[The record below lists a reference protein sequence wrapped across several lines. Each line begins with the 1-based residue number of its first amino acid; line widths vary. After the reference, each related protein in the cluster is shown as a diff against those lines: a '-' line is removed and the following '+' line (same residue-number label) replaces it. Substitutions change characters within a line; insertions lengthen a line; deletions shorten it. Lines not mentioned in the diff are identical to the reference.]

1 VAIATESARRDEE
14 RDRRSGLFA
23 EEHGLAGLTRA
34 ANEKARRHQ
43 AIREV
48 VGRAPV
54 ASQRD
59 LVEELSR
66 RGFDVTTATVSR
78 DAAELGLVRLARA
91 DGHRYVL
98 PEDVAQAP
106 ASDDRLRRLIADMP
120 IPVGRSGL
128 ILLLVGAPGTASAI
142 AQAIDESS
150 FTEHEGTLAGD
161 NTTLVLFA
169 DEPHLERWQAH
180 FRELQGLPAPAS
192 RRTPSRTQARSSA
205 PRSRT
210 RTTPGGRR

>member
-23 EEHGLAGLTRA
+23 EEQALPGIPRA
-34 ANEKARRHQ
+34 ANDKARRHQ
-43 AIREV
+43 AIREI

-59 LVEELSR
+59 LVDELGR
-66 RGFDVTTATVSR
+66 RGFEVTTATVSR

-120 IPVGRSGL
+120 ITVGRSGL

-169 DEPHLERWQAH
+169 DETHLQRWLAH
-180 FRELQGLPAPAS
+180 FRELQGLP
-192 RRTPSRTQARSSA
+192 TPA
-205 PRSRT
+205 PRRGASTTASARTAAKSRT
-210 RTTPGGRR
+210 RTTSGGRW

>member
-1 VAIATESARRDEE
+1 VATATESARRDEE

-23 EEHGLAGLTRA
+23 EEHGLPGITRA

-43 AIREV
+43 AIREIV
-48 VGRAPV
+48 ARVPV

-59 LVEELSR
+59 LVDELGR
-66 RGFDVTTATVSR
+66 RGFEVTTATVSR
-78 DAAELGLVRLARA
+78 DTAELGLVRVARA

-120 IPVGRSGL
+120 ITVGRSGL

-169 DEPHLERWQAH
+169 DETHLERWLAH
-180 FRELQGLPAPAS
+180 FRELQGLPTPAS
-192 RRTPSRTQARSSA
+192 RRRSSRAGRAQTAARSRPRTPS
-205 PRSRT
+205 
-210 RTTPGGRR
+210 GGRR

>member
-1 VAIATESARRDEE
+1 MP
-14 RDRRSGLFA
+14 
-23 EEHGLAGLTRA
+23 GLTRA
-34 ANEKARRHQ
+34 GNDKARRHQ
-43 AIREV
+43 AIREI
-48 VGRAPV
+48 VGRTPV

-59 LVEELSR
+59 LVDELGR
-66 RGFDVTTATVSR
+66 RGFEVTTATVSR
-78 DAAELGLVRLARA
+78 DTAELGLIRLARA

-120 IPVGRSGL
+120 ITVGRSGL

-169 DEPHLERWQAH
+169 DETHLERWLAH
-180 FRELQGLPAPAS
+180 FRELQGLPTPAS
-192 RRTPSRTQARSSA
+192 RPRASRAQARRSA
-205 PRSRT
+205 TRSRT
-210 RTTPGGRR
+210 RTTARGRR